1 VNQLSSSAHKDIYK
15 LTPPADIAPSA
26 LETIIFYCFMG
37 YISALTYY
45 SLLLLDAAAAE
56 LVDKAG
62 GPVVDEAGGPVVD
75 KAGGSVVDK
84 AGGPVVDEAGGSVV
98 DKAGG
103 PVLYEAGRPVVS
115 VVDTAEDK

>member
-1 VNQLSSSAHKDIYK
+1 
-15 LTPPADIAPSA
+15 
-26 LETIIFYCFMG
+26 MG

-75 KAGGSVVDK
+75 
-84 AGGPVVDEAGGSVV
+84 EAGGSVV

-115 VVDTAEDK
+115 VVGTAEDKWTWTVKNIKKTSGYSNVTTKQHCPPNCPSTGVMRASI